1 MILED
6 RGVDKGVFVKLQE
19 IAVKVVITASDSV
32 DGAVKLLRSHN
43 IGLSFGLPFIL
54 NGLKAIGMGM
64 EDEEG
69 VRAGSLNQTFLYSLL
84 SYAQAHILRDM
95 KHSARIPIP
104 DSYLIVGLADEGP
117 AYEEE
122 GVKNVFKL
130 KTNQIFGMCFLT
142 PC

>member
-69 VRAGSLNQTFLYSLL
+69 VRAGSLN
-84 SYAQAHILRDM
+84 
-95 KHSARIPIP
+95 
-104 DSYLIVGLADEGP
+104 
-117 AYEEE
+117 
-122 GVKNVFKL
+122 
-130 KTNQIFGMCFLT
+130 
-142 PC
+142 